1 MSNEGYRHLYICCML
16 VITMI
21 AGCGSMAEAPVP
33 NTSSTGSASLS
44 STESSTSSAASLSR
58 SPSTLSTASSNES
71 SNALSVKPESGK
83 LLAVASE
90 GPKTKRAAD
99 MQPTPISHDGMAI
112 LVNKQH
118 ALPDEYEP
126 DDLVDPKVKFIFRE
140 KSEKRLMRRE
150 AARALERMFAD
161 AEKDSIFL
169 AGVSAYRSQA
179 AQSWI
184 YRQYVK
190 KHGKEQAMSYS
201 AEPGHSE
208 HKTGLAID
216 VSGSDGKC
224 AVQDCFAG
232 SAEAEWIARH
242 APEYGFI
249 LRYPKGKEMVTG
261 YQYEPWHL
269 RYVGVERAAE
279 MAERKL
285 TLEEYVY
292 ASTTALTENKS
303 EQ

>member
-1 MSNEGYRHLYICCML
+1 MFRTGHRYWNFYIFCML
-16 VITMI
+16 VIMMI
-21 AGCGSMAEAPVP
+21 AGCGFARKAPVP
-33 NTSSTGSASLS
+33 HTSSTDSPSLTS
-44 STESSTSSAASLSR
+44 VTSFRSSSTSSAPQFISA
-58 SPSTLSTASSNES
+58 
-71 SNALSVKPESGK
+71 
-83 LLAVASE
+83 
-90 GPKTKRAAD
+90 
-99 MQPTPISHDGMAI
+99 SHDGMAI

-126 DDLVDPKVKFIFRE
+126 DDLVDPKVRFIFRE

-150 AARALERMFAD
+150 AARALERMFAG
-161 AEKDSIFL
+161 AEKDGIYL
-169 AGVSAYRSQA
+169 AGVSAYRSHA
-179 AQSWI
+179 AQTWI

-242 APEYGFI
+242 SPEYGFI
-249 LRYPKGKEMVTG
+249 LRYPKGKEAITG

-269 RYVGVERAAE
+269 RYVGVKRAAE

-292 ASTTALTENKS
+292 ETTPVLSGKERSMSQLK
-303 EQ
+303 